1 MAGLIAKKLLMEV
14 QRRHASSLVAG
25 GTVRHPF
32 GKLKNFSTIGEDS
45 DSHSDF
51 KPINKAPN
59 EVPSAREVVEKDVK
73 ENSVMIYM
81 KGVPDAPRCG
91 FSALA
96 VSVLKQ
102 HGSTSIMEPD
112 MKCSINQAILE
123 QSGIPFSARNILEDS
138 DLKQSVKSFSNWPT
152 FPQIF
157 INGDFVGGSDILLEL
172 HKSGELKKMLDT
184 NTVELEK

>member
-1 MAGLIAKKLLMEV
+1 MTTQIYNQLQKHTDMP
-14 QRRHASSLVAG
+14 R
-25 GTVRHPF
+25 
-32 GKLKNFSTIGEDS
+32 
-45 DSHSDF
+45 
-51 KPINKAPN
+51 
-59 EVPSAREVVEKDVK
+59 VPT
-73 ENSVMIYM
+73 
-81 KGVPDAPRCG
+81 
-91 FSALA
+91 
-96 VSVLKQ
+96 
-102 HGSTSIMEPD
+102 GSTSIMEPD

>member
-102 HGSTSIMEPD
+102 HG
-112 MKCSINQAILE
+112 
-123 QSGIPFSARNILEDS
+123 IPFSARNILEDS